1 VKRSKNPFG
10 SLFPASKKRYDH
22 NINDHDYKIG
32 DLVYVAEKASPRPGL
47 TKKLSPNFKGPY
59 EIIKIN
65 ENQTVVIQIKKSK
78 VTYHKNLIKPYFAG
92 SDAR

>member
-22 NINDHDYKIG
+22 NINDHDYKVG
-32 DLVYVAEKASPRPGL
+32 DLVYCGKSR
-47 TKKLSPNFKGPY
+47 KQYK
-59 EIIKIN
+59 IIKMN

-78 VTYHKNLIKPYFAG
+78 VTYHKNVIKPYFAG